1 MMCKNNDVGCP
12 RDNCLFRHTVP
23 HAPSA
28 FGSPNTVTIFD
39 LGRESAR
46 SLEDMFE
53 KRIQEHYRL
62 MGATTGR
69 IDALPGGR
77 HWTYCGSEQPSQ
89 YRCAPDEEVMSLE
102 TDRTK
107 AVDIAF
113 SMRRDSAREADV
125 LNFFS
130 ACAAGYIGE
139 DEVAWKKALRTQLR
153 VFGVPGSEMQR
164 PDASMRH
171 VMNPAFR
178 ASVAWDADPTPTPK
192 SAIVMSVSVPWAL
205 GSDSVKWEALARQV
219 VDFIRALAPGA
230 EAREGAFKY
239 LRDQAQIGFS
249 FTEQLVTLQRRLSFA
264 DFDDL
269 CKGDPLGAEGGGDVV
284 VNTIHAM
291 QMQVQRIERLLDV
304 VEWALC
310 VFHSGQRVTSSPSSS
325 PICPYDFSN
334 GTFLASTDTFSV
346 VNPGLEMIPSGP
358 QLGVRMHYFSLCR
371 LGECFIESW
380 KRCYNLAAST
390 ECSHTRAVLVG
401 GFAFTDRQKQLLRE
415 VLTG

>member
-130 ACAAGYIGE
+130 ACAAGYIG
-139 DEVAWKKALRTQLR
+139 
-153 VFGVPGSEMQR
+153 
-164 PDASMRH
+164 
-171 VMNPAFR
+171 
-178 ASVAWDADPTPTPK
+178 
-192 SAIVMSVSVPWAL
+192 
-205 GSDSVKWEALARQV
+205 
-219 VDFIRALAPGA
+219 
-230 EAREGAFKY
+230 
-239 LRDQAQIGFS
+239 
-249 FTEQLVTLQRRLSFA
+249 
-264 DFDDL
+264 
-269 CKGDPLGAEGGGDVV
+269 
-284 VNTIHAM
+284 
-291 QMQVQRIERLLDV
+291 
-304 VEWALC
+304 
-310 VFHSGQRVTSSPSSS
+310 
-325 PICPYDFSN
+325 
-334 GTFLASTDTFSV
+334 
-346 VNPGLEMIPSGP
+346 
-358 QLGVRMHYFSLCR
+358 
-371 LGECFIESW
+371 
-380 KRCYNLAAST
+380 
-390 ECSHTRAVLVG
+390 
-401 GFAFTDRQKQLLRE
+401 
-415 VLTG
+415 